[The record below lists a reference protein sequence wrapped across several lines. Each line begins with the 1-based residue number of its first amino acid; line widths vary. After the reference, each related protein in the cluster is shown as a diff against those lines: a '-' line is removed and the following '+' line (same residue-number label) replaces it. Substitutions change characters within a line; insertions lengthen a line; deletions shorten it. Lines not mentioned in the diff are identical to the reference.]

1 MAVILLQSYLTT
13 IDGPA
18 MSFFFDDQQLQQQA
32 TQVEDSGKALNTTG
46 NANDEP
52 RHIYMLLSVL
62 RAGKEEHKRM
72 HKVELKAALHL
83 GQYLTKKKE
92 SLKHG
97 QYTPL
102 LKEYGITTQD
112 ASRYCTVAEKWEE
125 IKLKRYTDYSIST
138 VLCKLRE
145 DAQNATEGEYLNAE
159 VKQREDYASE
169 ASGREALLYRKLSDA
184 EARLAQEQKA
194 NQQLQARL
202 EEFQL
207 NGSSSKAH
215 QLAWVPFVHQRHNR
229 ELLPYLL

>member
-1 MAVILLQSYLTT
+1 
-13 IDGPA
+13 
-18 MSFFFDDQQLQQQA
+18 MSFFIDDQQIQQQA
-32 TQVEDSGKALNTTG
+32 TQVEDSGQALSTTV

-52 RHIYMLLSVL
+52 KHIYMLLSVL

-83 GQYLTKKKE
+83 GQYLTKKKA

-112 ASRYCTVAEKWEE
+112 ASRYCTIAEKWEE
-125 IKLKRYTDYSIST
+125 IKLKGYTDYSIST

-145 DAQNATEGEYLNAE
+145 DAQNAIDGGYLNAVE
-159 VKQREDYASE
+159 KQREDYASE
-169 ASGREALLYRKLSDA
+169 ASGREAVLLRKLSDA
-184 EARLAQEQKA
+184 EARIATERQA

-207 NGSSSKAH
+207 NNSVAPKAIE
-215 QLAWVPFVHQRHNR
+215 LAWATCMNQRHQR